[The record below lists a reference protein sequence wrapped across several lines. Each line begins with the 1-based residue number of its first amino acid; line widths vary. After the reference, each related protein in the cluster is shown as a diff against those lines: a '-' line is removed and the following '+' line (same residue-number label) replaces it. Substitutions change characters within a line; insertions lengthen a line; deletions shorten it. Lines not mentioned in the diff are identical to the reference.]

1 MKVSEHIMLSNEER
15 TFTAYESEL
24 ESNLKFILRKY
35 SHLDRSKVRDLLEE
49 LDNSRD
55 LAVQILDEEESHC
68 NNILEEKKL
77 DRKKSLNLTQEEEN
91 RILKQ
96 SFLNLYKKLIAKT
109 DQLKDLEK
117 KYDSE
122 RLENVR
128 LKQMNKFLMQ
138 GEYSQGRREDETPI
152 C

>member
-1 MKVSEHIMLSNEER
+1 MLSNEER

>member
-1 MKVSEHIMLSNEER
+1 MLSNEER

-49 LDNSRD
+49 LDNNRD

>member
-1 MKVSEHIMLSNEER
+1 ME
-15 TFTAYESEL
+15 
-24 ESNLKFILRKY
+24 
-35 SHLDRSKVRDLLEE
+35 
-49 LDNSRD
+49 
-55 LAVQILDEEESHC
+55 
-68 NNILEEKKL
+68 
-77 DRKKSLNLTQEEEN
+77 RKKSLNLTQEEEN

-109 DQLKDLEK
+109 EQVKELEK
-117 KYDSE
+117 KYESE
-122 RLENVR
+122 RVENVR

>member
-49 LDNSRD
+49 LDNNRD